1 MSGWVG
7 CVGKRSFFVMRHQNM
22 NKFHSHFFFRYIC
35 RPRRVSLAK
44 QLSLS
49 ERQIKIWFQNRRM
62 KHKKKDETS
71 PIEQQQQQQQQ
82 QQTYLQQQVQEHQKK
97 VMSQLNEQQQQQQPK
112 EQLQR
117 QQQQQQQQQQQ
128 LQANST
134 KVILEALPV
143 HWFKDVSSSKLATTI
158 HNLEKL

>member
-1 MSGWVG
+1 MSGW
-7 CVGKRSFFVMRHQNM
+7 VGKRSFFVMRHTNI
-22 NKFHSHFFFRYIC
+22 NKFNFNFFRYIC

-71 PIEQQQQQQQQ
+71 PVEQLQQQQQ
-82 QQTYLQQQVQEHQKK
+82 QQTYLQQQVQEHQQK

-112 EQLQR
+112 QQL